1 MGNTA
6 NIDTLFRQWQKPTL
20 ETNKQTNT
28 NKDLLLKEAF
38 LRFSHWEQSD
48 ASLLAVSVAK
58 IVYLIHQNAR
68 VPYGEKKVVERA

>member
-1 MGNTA
+1 M
-6 NIDTLFRQWQKPTL
+6 R
-20 ETNKQTNT
+20 
-28 NKDLLLKEAF
+28 NKDLPLKEAF

-68 VPYGEKKVVERA
+68 VPYGEKKSGGTSVSL